1 MADPK
6 ATPLNALPK
15 GPQGNENDGEFIK
28 KIMSQ
33 MNADNAE
40 SEQAYAQTQQNYQ
53 AQQFAV
59 DPSKQHAMNQQQY
72 VEQQQQQQQYQ
83 DDEQYE
89 QQYEEELPLTTGQKI
104 KNALKPIALFIVI
117 FFVLCLPFVR
127 NFVTNQVARFTANES
142 FQIYGGT
149 LILGL
154 IGALVFYFVFK
165 FILCLT

>member
-53 AQQFAV
+53 QQQFAV
-59 DPSKQHAMNQQQY
+59 DPSKQHAMNQQQLA
-72 VEQQQQQQQYQ
+72 QQQYIEN
-83 DDEQYE
+83 DQYE
-89 QQYEEELPLTTGQKI
+89 QQYEEEPELTTGQKI
-104 KNALKPIALFIVI
+104 KNALKPIGLFIVI

-127 NFVTNQVARFTANES
+127 EFMINQVSRFTASES
-142 FQIYGGT
+142 LQIYGGT
-149 LILGL
+149 FVLGL
-154 IGALVFYFVFK
+154 IGALVFYFVLK
-165 FILCLT
+165 FIH

>member
-6 ATPLNALPK
+6 ATPLNALPR

-33 MNADNAE
+33 MNADSAE

-53 AQQFAV
+53 QQQFAV
-59 DPSKQHAMNQQQY
+59 DPAKQHAMNQQQLA
-72 VEQQQQQQQYQ
+72 QQQQQYQ
-83 DDEQYE
+83 DDGQYD
-89 QQYEEELPLTTGQKI
+89 QQYEEEPELTMGQKI
-104 KNALKPIALFIVI
+104 KNALKPIGLFIVI

-127 NFVTNQVARFTANES
+127 EFMMNQVSRFTTSES
-142 FQIYGGT
+142 LQIYGGT

-154 IGALVFYFVFK
+154 IGGLVFYFVLR
-165 FILCLT
+165 FIH